1 MASNN
6 IRRLVGLGGYNQR
19 FNDVIFAQNQQ
30 QQPAAEVSNMVVF
43 FGGDVQVIH
52 NIKHFQKI
60 VC

>member
-6 IRRLVGLGGYNQR
+6 IRRLV
-19 FNDVIFAQNQQ
+19 NDVIFAQNQQ
-30 QQPAAEVSNMVVF
+30 QQPAAEVSNVVVF

-60 VC
+60 VS